1 MPSVATTLVSSMN
14 PAIQGAARQAMQAH
28 AEGEN
33 GIQAFAENLP
43 GMIVPT
49 ILAVGIGYFTSY
61 VVDHYIAPVDH
72 ISEREKMYEEMRE
85 IARKAAAESPRSSR
99 ADSYP
104 RNTQFDRDEPKPFE
118 SNVQRTLT
126 PAEKDMYEMTSLV
139 KSAKTKLKEAKM
151 DVVKAEGKS
160 KCSYCKA
167 TLTELSDKLGEDE
180 AVVDKETE
188 FILSTSEKWS
198 KMQDLKATG
207 KLRSTATWDTMTPQE
222 RKLVGGI

>member
-28 AEGEN
+28 ADGEN

-72 ISEREKMYEEMRE
+72 LSEREKMYAEMRE
-85 IARKAAAESPRSSR
+85 IARKAAEETPRPKNVEN
-99 ADSYP
+99 YYQP
-104 RNTQFDRDEPKPFE
+104 RTPREEPKPFE
-118 SNVQRTLT
+118 SKVPRTLT
-126 PAEKDMYEMTSLV
+126 PAEQDMYEMTNLV

-151 DVVKAEGKS
+151 DLVKAEGKS

-167 TLTELSDKLGEDE
+167 TLTELSEKLEKDE
-180 AVVDKETE
+180 EVVDKETE